1 MMLRSYPSNVTCDS
15 LPVKKKGEQNRIPHP
30 AMCINF
36 PKPLIGG
43 DCGVSFIL
51 LSSLVLRKYSHSY
64 RYMSHVALSSEPSPH
79 SYEVS
84 YIIGLRCH
92 TSYV

>member
-1 MMLRSYPSNVTCDS
+1 MMLRRYPSNVTCDS

-43 DCGVSFIL
+43 IVVCH
-51 LSSLVLRKYSHSY
+51 SSYYPL
-64 RYMSHVALSSEPSPH
+64 
-79 SYEVS
+79 
-84 YIIGLRCH
+84 
-92 TSYV
+92 